1 MARYWLLGGAIQAE
15 AWGYK
20 PFREVGERDVTQAS
34 QIYAV
39 LSMTSMAQEDE
50 AYCKEKGFELPWASL
65 RDLAGVSF

>member
-1 MARYWLLGGAIQAE
+1 M
-15 AWGYK
+15 
-20 PFREVGERDVTQAS
+20 TQAS

-39 LSMTSMAQEDE
+39 LSMTQEDE